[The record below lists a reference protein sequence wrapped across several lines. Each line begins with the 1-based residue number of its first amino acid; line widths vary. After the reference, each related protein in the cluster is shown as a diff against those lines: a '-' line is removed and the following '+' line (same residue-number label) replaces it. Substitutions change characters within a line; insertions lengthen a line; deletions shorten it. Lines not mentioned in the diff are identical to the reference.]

1 MKREEFIKAMN
12 NIGLLVECSHGEHYV
27 KDKNDKL
34 VATVGIGYGMV
45 NTDRIGFH
53 DLSGRDRKE
62 VAETA
67 LEFALTETEHRI
79 YGRFY
84 RVEFQ
89 RTDKFVCLL
98 RRENGGTADI
108 CYDMRAVELSDWY
121 KFREDE
127 IKDINERYLEF
138 MVKA

>member
-12 NIGLLVECSHGEHYV
+12 NIGLLVECSNGEHYV

-53 DLSGRDRKE
+53 DLSGKDRKE

-98 RRENGGTADI
+98 RRENNGIADI
-108 CYDMRAVELSDWY
+108 CYDMRAVELSEWY
-121 KFREDE
+121 KFKEDE
-127 IKDINERYLEF
+127 VKAIDERYLEF

>member
-12 NIGLLVECSHGEHYV
+12 NIGLLVECSHGEHHV

-53 DLSGRDRKE
+53 DLSGKDRKE

-98 RRENGGTADI
+98 RRENNGIADI
-108 CYDMRAVELSDWY
+108 CYDMRAVELSEWY
-121 KFREDE
+121 KFKEDE
-127 IKDINERYLEF
+127 IKAIDERYLEF

>member
-1 MKREEFIKAMN
+1 MKREEFIEAMN

-27 KDKNDKL
+27 KDKDDKL

-53 DLSGRDRKE
+53 DLSGKDRKE

-98 RRENGGTADI
+98 RRENNGTADI

-121 KFREDE
+121 KFKEDE
-127 IKDINERYLEF
+127 IKDIDERYLEF

>member
-1 MKREEFIKAMN
+1 MKREEFIEAMN

-27 KDKNDKL
+27 KDKEDKL

-53 DLSGRDRKE
+53 DLSGKDRKE

-98 RRENGGTADI
+98 RSENGGIADI

-121 KFREDE
+121 KFKEDE
-127 IKDINERYLEF
+127 IKDIDERYLEF

>member
-1 MKREEFIKAMN
+1 MKRDDFIKAMN
-12 NIGLLVECSHGEHYV
+12 NIGLLVECSNGEHKV
-27 KDKNDKL
+27 KDKNGIL
-34 VATVGIGYGMV
+34 VALVGLGYGMV
-45 NTDRIGFH
+45 DTDRIGFC
-53 DLSGRDRKE
+53 DLSGKDRKI

-79 YGRFY
+79 HGRFY

-98 RRENGGTADI
+98 RRENNGIADI

>member
-1 MKREEFIKAMN
+1 M
-12 NIGLLVECSHGEHYV
+12 

-98 RRENGGTADI
+98 RRENNGIADI
-108 CYDMRAVELSDWY
+108 CYDMRAVELSEWY
-121 KFREDE
+121 KFKEDE
-127 IKDINERYLEF
+127 VKAIDERYLEF
-138 MVKA
+138 MVEA

>member
-1 MKREEFIKAMN
+1 MKREEFIEAMN
-12 NIGLLVECSHGEHYV
+12 KIGLLVECSHGEHDV

-34 VATVGIGYGMV
+34 VATVGLGYGMV

-53 DLSGRDRKE
+53 DLSGKDRKE

-121 KFREDE
+121 KFKEDE
-127 IKDINERYLEF
+127 IKAIDERYLEF

>member
-1 MKREEFIKAMN
+1 MKREEFIEAMN
-12 NIGLLVECSHGEHYV
+12 NIGLLVECSHGEHDV

-121 KFREDE
+121 KFKEDE
-127 IKDINERYLEF
+127 IKAIDERYLKF

>member
-12 NIGLLVECSHGEHYV
+12 NIGLLVECSHGEHDV

-34 VATVGIGYGMV
+34 VATVGLGYGMV

-53 DLSGRDRKE
+53 DLSGKDRKE

-98 RRENGGTADI
+98 RRENNGTADI
-108 CYDMRAVELSDWY
+108 CYDMRAVELSEWY
-121 KFREDE
+121 KFNEDE
-127 IKDINERYLEF
+127 VKAIDERYLEF
-138 MVKA
+138 MVEA

>member
-1 MKREEFIKAMN
+1 MKREEFIEAMN

>member
-1 MKREEFIKAMN
+1 MKREEFIEAMN

-27 KDKNDKL
+27 KDKDDKL

-53 DLSGRDRKE
+53 DLSGKDRKE

-98 RRENGGTADI
+98 RRENGGIADI
-108 CYDMRAVELSDWY
+108 CCDMRAVELSDWY
-121 KFREDE
+121 KFKEDE
-127 IKDINERYLEF
+127 IKAIDERYLEF

>member
-1 MKREEFIKAMN
+1 MKREEFIEAMN

-27 KDKNDKL
+27 KDKDDKL

-53 DLSGRDRKE
+53 DLSGKDRKE

-121 KFREDE
+121 KFKEDE
-127 IKDINERYLEF
+127 INDIDEKYLEF

>member
-1 MKREEFIKAMN
+1 MKREEFIEAMN
-12 NIGLLVECSHGEHYV
+12 NIGLLVECSHGEHDV
-27 KDKNDKL
+27 KDKDDKL

-53 DLSGRDRKE
+53 DLSGKDRKE

-98 RRENGGTADI
+98 RRENNGTADI

>member
-1 MKREEFIKAMN
+1 M
-12 NIGLLVECSHGEHYV
+12 
-27 KDKNDKL
+27 
-34 VATVGIGYGMV
+34 
-45 NTDRIGFH
+45 
-53 DLSGRDRKE
+53 
-62 VAETA
+62 
-67 LEFALTETEHRI
+67 
-79 YGRFY
+79 
-84 RVEFQ
+84 
-89 RTDKFVCLL
+89 CLL